1 MRHLPN
7 LERFGVPSHPRKL
20 QNHCGVKIR
29 IGDERVYRWEF
40 ERKDE
45 QIAVDVPGALLVDQG
60 HIALPAVKQGGG
72 VYAT

>member
-1 MRHLPN
+1 
-7 LERFGVPSHPRKL
+7 L